1 MENNENIHRNEVNV
15 DDNIQLLRDDY
26 DEDCIIEGNLENHEN
41 EMAIDREDC
50 IDQNTMDSIVD
61 GTIPI

>member
-1 MENNENIHRNEVNV
+1 VTITTKN
-15 DDNIQLLRDDY
+15 
-26 DEDCIIEGNLENHEN
+26 CIIEGNLENHEN

-50 IDQNTMDSIVD
+50 INQNTMDSIVD